1 MHEPTHGATHE
12 PTRGTAHEKSREQS
26 PQQSR
31 AAAGRVPWAD
41 RAWAAV
47 LERTGQT
54 AAEVGPRF
62 PLYADPETGIWKT
75 TSRGS
80 WTGGFWAGL
89 LWLRALASGAPQ
101 DRSAAAACTRRL
113 AHWID
118 QDTATRGLIFWYGTG
133 LAAGPG
139 GDSLAAGLRERA
151 ARSCLAAYDPG
162 RRLVPWGMAFGG
174 PGMLARVDAVPGL
187 VPLLAGLGTAGER
200 AAYGHLTRHLTLSRS
215 ENPPRPAWQ
224 AGPDDGWTPCAE
236 PAPGWSRTT
245 PWLLLGLADGLH
257 CLADGLNSHA
267 AGALWEAAGQL
278 TAPRLAPVAS
288 LSAPPLGPAAAPFTA
303 LPPSPAAR
311 LTAPPLAPLVPPA
324 QEDQPSGPLDT
335 SAAAIESVALLKLA
349 ALARGTGRGSEAD
362 RLTARARQIL
372 HRLCTG
378 HLSARGALTD
388 GCYDAARALAPC
400 HELIWGDF
408 FLAAGLAMLTGRM
421 APFAT

>member
-1 MHEPTHGATHE
+1 MHETAHGTAH
-12 PTRGTAHEKSREQS
+12 GTAHEKSREQS
-26 PQQSR
+26 PQQGR
-31 AAAGRVPWAD
+31 AAAGHAPWAD
-41 RAWAAV
+41 RAWTAV
-47 LERTGQT
+47 LERTGRT

-62 PLYADPETGIWKT
+62 PLYADPETGTWKT

-118 QDTATRGLIFWYGTG
+118 QDTATRGLIFWYGTA

-151 ARSCLAAYDPG
+151 ARSCLAAYDAE
-162 RRLVPWGMAFGG
+162 RELVPWGAAFGG
-174 PGMLARVDAVPGL
+174 PRMLARVDAVPGL

-200 AAYGHLTRHLTLSRS
+200 AAYGHLTRHLTLSRTES
-215 ENPPRPAWQ
+215 PPRPAWQ

-257 CLADGLNSHA
+257 RLTDGLNSRA
-267 AGALWEAAGQL
+267 AGTLWAAADRL
-278 TAPRLAPVAS
+278 TAPRLAP
-288 LSAPPLGPAAAPFTA
+288 
-303 LPPSPAAR
+303 AAR
-311 LTAPPLAPLVPPA
+311 LTAPRLAPAAPLVPPA
-324 QEDQPSGPLDT
+324 QQDQPSGPLDT

-349 ALARGTGRGSEAD
+349 ALARATDRGSEAD

-388 GCYDAARALAPC
+388 GCYDAARALAPR

-408 FLAAGLAMLTGRM
+408 FLAAGLALLTGRM

>member
-1 MHEPTHGATHE
+1 MHETAH
-12 PTRGTAHEKSREQS
+12 GTAREKGREQS
-26 PQQSR
+26 HQPSR
-31 AAAGRVPWAD
+31 AATGRVPWAD

-118 QDTATRGLIFWYGTG
+118 QDTATRRLIFWYGTG
-133 LAAGPG
+133 FAAGPG

-151 ARSCLAAYDPG
+151 ARSCLAAYDPE
-162 RRLVPWGMAFGG
+162 RQLVPWGEAFGG

-215 ENPPRPAWQ
+215 ESPPRPAWQ
-224 AGPDDGWTPCAE
+224 AGSDDGWTPCVE

-257 CLADGLNSHA
+257 CLADGLNLRAS
-267 AGALWEAAGQL
+267 GALWEAADRL
-278 TAPRLAPVAS
+278 TAPRLAPADRIT
-288 LSAPPLGPAAAPFTA
+288 APLFTPAAW
-303 LPPSPAAR
+303 
-311 LTAPPLAPLVPPA
+311 LTAPPLAPAAPLVPPA

-349 ALARGTGRGSEAD
+349 ALARATGRGGEAD
-362 RLTARARQIL
+362 RLTTRARQIL

-388 GCYDAARALAPC
+388 GCYDAARALAPR

-408 FLAAGLAMLTGRM
+408 FLAVGLALLTGRM
-421 APFAT
+421 EPFTT

>member
-1 MHEPTHGATHE
+1 MHEIAHE
-12 PTRGTAHEKSREQS
+12 TARGTAHGTARGTAHGNAREKSPEQ
-26 PQQSR
+26 R
-31 AAAGRVPWAD
+31 HETTGHAPWAD

-62 PLYADPETGIWKT
+62 PLYADPESGTWKT

-89 LWLRALASGAPQ
+89 LWLRALTSGAPQ
-101 DRSAAAACTRRL
+101 DRAAASECTRRL
-113 AHWID
+113 AHWTD
-118 QDTATRGLIFWYGTG
+118 QDTATRGLIFWYGTA

-139 GDSLAAGLRERA
+139 GDGLAAGLRESA
-151 ARSCLAAYDPG
+151 ARSCLAAYDPE
-162 RRLVPWGMAFGG
+162 RELVPWGAAFGG
-174 PGMLARVDAVPGL
+174 PRMLARVDAVPGL

-215 ENPPRPAWQ
+215 ESPPRPAWQ

-257 CLADGLNSHA
+257 CLTDGLTSRA
-267 AGALWEAAGQL
+267 AGALWEAADRL
-278 TAPRLAPVAS
+278 TAPRLAPA
-288 LSAPPLGPAAAPFTA
+288 
-303 LPPSPAAR
+303 
-311 LTAPPLAPLVPPA
+311 APLVSPA

-349 ALARGTGRGSEAD
+349 ALARATDRGDEAD

-372 HRLCTG
+372 HRLCTR

-388 GCYDAARALAPC
+388 GCYDAARGLAPR

-408 FLAAGLAMLTGRM
+408 FLAAGLALLTGRM
-421 APFAT
+421 EPFTA

>member
-1 MHEPTHGATHE
+1 MHETAHGTAH
-12 PTRGTAHEKSREQS
+12 GTAHETAHEQSREQS
-26 PQQSR
+26 DEQSR
-31 AAAGRVPWAD
+31 EVPGHMPWAD

-62 PLYADPETGIWKT
+62 PLYADPETGTWKT

-113 AHWID
+113 AHWTD
-118 QDTATRGLIFWYGTG
+118 QDTATRGLILWYGTG

-151 ARSCLAAYDPG
+151 ARSCLAAYEPE
-162 RRLVPWGMAFGG
+162 RQLVPWGEAFGG
-174 PGMLARVDAVPGL
+174 PRMLARVDAVPGL
-187 VPLLAGLGTAGER
+187 VPLLAGLGAEGER

-215 ENPPRPAWQ
+215 ERPPRPAWQ
-224 AGPDDGWTPCAE
+224 AGPDGGWTPCAE

-257 CLADGLNSHA
+257 CLADGLDSRA
-267 AGALWEAAGQL
+267 AGALWEAAGGL
-278 TAPRLAPVAS
+278 TEPRLAP
-288 LSAPPLGPAAAPFTA
+288 AAP
-303 LPPSPAAR
+303 
-311 LTAPPLAPLVPPA
+311 LTAPPRAPAAPLVPPA

-349 ALARGTGRGSEAD
+349 ALARATDRGDEAD

-388 GCYDAARALAPC
+388 GCYDAARALAPR

-408 FLAAGLAMLTGRM
+408 FLAVGLALLTGRM
-421 APFAT
+421 EPFAT